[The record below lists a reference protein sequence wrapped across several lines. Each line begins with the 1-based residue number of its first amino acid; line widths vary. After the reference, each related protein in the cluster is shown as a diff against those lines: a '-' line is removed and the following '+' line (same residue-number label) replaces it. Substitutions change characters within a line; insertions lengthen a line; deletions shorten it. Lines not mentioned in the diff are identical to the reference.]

1 MAIDVTARV
10 TRSNG
15 WWAISVLE
23 IPGLFTQA
31 KRLDQVERM
40 VLDAASLLNKDVS
53 HVEVVPVLDE
63 DAQIMLRELGETR
76 AKAEALQKESS
87 DMTKRAIRLFRAE
100 GLTLRDI
107 ASLIGLSPQRVSVIA
122 REG

>member
-15 WWAISVLE
+15 WWAIAVPE

-40 VLDAASLLNKDVS
+40 VLDAASLLNKDIS

-87 DMTKRAIRLFRAE
+87 DMTKRAIRLFQAE

>member
-1 MAIDVTARV
+1 MAIDVTAHV

-15 WWAISVLE
+15 WWAISVPE

-87 DMTKRAIRLFRAE
+87 DMTKRAIRLFQAE

>member
-1 MAIDVTARV
+1 MAIDVTAHV

-15 WWAISVLE
+15 WWAISVPE

-63 DAQIMLRELGETR
+63 GAQIMLRELGKTR

-87 DMTKRAIRLFRAE
+87 DMTKRAIRLFQAE

>member
-1 MAIDVTARV
+1 MAIDVHARV

-15 WWAISVLE
+15 WWAVSVPE

-31 KRLDQVERM
+31 RRLDRVERM
-40 VLDAASLLNKDVS
+40 VRDAAAMLNRDIAS
-53 HVEVVPVLDE
+53 VEVVPVLDE
-63 DAQIMLRELGETR
+63 DAQLMLRELEETR
-76 AKAEALQKESS
+76 AKAEALQRQSS
-87 DMTKRAIRLFRAE
+87 DLTRRAIKLFQAE

-107 ASLIGLSPQRVSVIA
+107 ADLIGLSPQRVSVIA

>member
-1 MAIDVTARV
+1 
-10 TRSNG
+10 
-15 WWAISVLE
+15 
-23 IPGLFTQA
+23 
-31 KRLDQVERM
+31 M

-87 DMTKRAIRLFRAE
+87 DMTKRAIRLFQAE

-107 ASLIGLSPQRVSVIA
+107 ASLIGLSPQRVLVIA

>member
-1 MAIDVTARV
+1 MAIDVSACV
-10 TRSNG
+10 TRSYG
-15 WWAISVLE
+15 WGAISVPE

-87 DMTKRAIRLFRAE
+87 DMTKRAIRLFQAE

>member
-63 DAQIMLRELGETR
+63 DAQIMLQELGETR

-87 DMTKRAIRLFRAE
+87 DMTKRAIRLFQAK

>member
-15 WWAISVLE
+15 WWAIAVPE
-23 IPGLFTQA
+23 IHGLFTQA

-40 VLDAASLLNKDVS
+40 VLDAASLLNKDIS

-87 DMTKRAIRLFRAE
+87 DMTKRAIRLFQAE

>member
-1 MAIDVTARV
+1 MAIDVTSRV

-15 WWAISVLE
+15 WWAISVPE

-87 DMTKRAIRLFRAE
+87 DMTKRAIRLFQAE

>member
-15 WWAISVLE
+15 WWAIYVPE

-31 KRLDQVERM
+31 KRLNQVERM

-87 DMTKRAIRLFRAE
+87 DMTKRAIRLFQAE

>member
-1 MAIDVTARV
+1 MAIDITARV

-15 WWAISVLE
+15 WWAISVPE

-87 DMTKRAIRLFRAE
+87 DMTKRAIRLFQAE

>member
-1 MAIDVTARV
+1 MD
-10 TRSNG
+10 
-15 WWAISVLE
+15 
-23 IPGLFTQA
+23 
-31 KRLDQVERM
+31 
-40 VLDAASLLNKDVS
+40 
-53 HVEVVPVLDE
+53 EV
-63 DAQIMLRELGETR
+63 AQIMLRELGETR

-87 DMTKRAIRLFRAE
+87 DMTKRAITLLQAE

>member
-15 WWAISVLE
+15 WWAISAPE

-87 DMTKRAIRLFRAE
+87 DMTKRAIRLFQAE

>member
-1 MAIDVTARV
+1 MAIDVTAHV

-15 WWAISVLE
+15 WWAISVPE
-23 IPGLFTQA
+23 IPGLFTQT

-40 VLDAASLLNKDVS
+40 VLDAASLLNKDIS

-87 DMTKRAIRLFRAE
+87 DMTKKAIRLFQAE

>member
-10 TRSNG
+10 ARSNG
-15 WWAISVLE
+15 WWAISVPE

-87 DMTKRAIRLFRAE
+87 DMTKRAIRLFQAE

>member
-63 DAQIMLRELGETR
+63 DAQIMLQELGET
-76 AKAEALQKESS
+76 L
-87 DMTKRAIRLFRAE
+87 
-100 GLTLRDI
+100 
-107 ASLIGLSPQRVSVIA
+107 SLIHI
-122 REG
+122 

>member
-15 WWAISVLE
+15 WWAIAVPE

-87 DMTKRAIRLFRAE
+87 DMTKRAIRLFQAE

>member
-1 MAIDVTARV
+1 
-10 TRSNG
+10 
-15 WWAISVLE
+15 
-23 IPGLFTQA
+23 
-31 KRLDQVERM
+31 M

-63 DAQIMLRELGETR
+63 DAQIMLRELGEMR

-107 ASLIGLSPQRVSVIA
+107 ASLIGLSPQRVSVIV

>member
-1 MAIDVTARV
+1 MAIDVTAHV

-15 WWAISVLE
+15 WWAISVPE

-40 VLDAASLLNKDVS
+40 VLDAASLLNKDIS

-87 DMTKRAIRLFRAE
+87 DMTKKVIRLFQAE

>member
-1 MAIDVTARV
+1 MAIDVTAHV
-10 TRSNG
+10 TRANG
-15 WWAISVLE
+15 WWAISVPE

-87 DMTKRAIRLFRAE
+87 DMTKRAIRLFQAE

>member
-1 MAIDVTARV
+1 MAIDVTACV

-15 WWAISVLE
+15 WWAISVPE

-63 DAQIMLRELGETR
+63 DAQIMLRELEETR

-87 DMTKRAIRLFRAE
+87 DMTKRAIRLFQAE

>member
-1 MAIDVTARV
+1 MAIDVTTRV

-15 WWAISVLE
+15 WWAISVPE

-87 DMTKRAIRLFRAE
+87 DMTKRAIRLFQAE

>member
-1 MAIDVTARV
+1 MAIDVTAHV

-15 WWAISVLE
+15 WWAISVPE

-40 VLDAASLLNKDVS
+40 VLDAASLLNKDIS
-53 HVEVVPVLDE
+53 HVEVVPGLDE

-87 DMTKRAIRLFRAE
+87 DMTKKVIRLFQAE